1 MTENTEQPGK
11 ATDQKSNLQTACK
24 SCRSSMP
31 AGAVV
36 CPVCGRHS
44 KWWRNQ
50 LRIDHI
56 GLLLTCIII
65 LLSYLQFHAAS
76 DERAKAS
83 EALQR
88 AQNVEQ
94 SVNDVQ
100 SQVDALR
107 SDIIRAQKNVEEL
120 HVLRQAGEQGAENI
134 AETLEQV
141 RSLQDQI
148 EITKKRMGEMDERIS
163 DIPLKPTRPILKY
176 LKSKFRRTEAGLRG
190 VILFEATNGLQMSGV
205 EFKVTILPD
214 SNGEIELIRP
224 SMPVSLMVKTRIAAD
239 RRQAVLSYTV
249 VGSGNPGISIVVT
262 KPSKLRVEGS
272 PSLEAFE
279 VAAE

>member
-24 SCRSSMP
+24 FCRSSMP
-31 AGAVV
+31 VGAVV

-76 DERAKAS
+76 DERTKAS

-94 SVNDVQ
+94 SVKDVQ

-107 SDIIRAQKNVEEL
+107 SDIVRAQKNVEEL

-176 LKSKFRRTEAGLRG
+176 LKSNFTRTEAGLRG

-205 EFKVTILPD
+205 EFKVTVLPD
-214 SNGEIELIRP
+214 SKGEIESIRP
-224 SMPVSLMVKTRIAAD
+224 SMPVSLMVKTRIATD
-239 RRQAVLSYTV
+239 RRQAALSYTV
-249 VGSGNPGISIVVT
+249 VGSGKPGISIVIT